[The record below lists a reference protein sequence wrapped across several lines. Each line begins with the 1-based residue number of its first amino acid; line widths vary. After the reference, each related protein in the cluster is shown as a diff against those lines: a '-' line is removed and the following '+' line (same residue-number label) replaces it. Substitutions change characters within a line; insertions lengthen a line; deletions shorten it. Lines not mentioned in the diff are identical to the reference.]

1 LLLIPVAATAQDTPF
16 YPDDPY
22 FFYNFSARPYFP
34 GQWHLENNAP
44 QLDPYIQVR
53 DPADGSTGF
62 CQVSNTGVDANLR
75 EAWNY
80 GYTGSGVVIGVVDDG
95 VEGSQPD
102 IAPNYRADLSANFT
116 ESEIVTPQSPVELD
130 DNHGTCVAGVA
141 AARGG
146 NGIGGTGAAP
156 YAQIAGLRILD
167 QNATSI
173 DEISAYYWKSGVNSA
188 NGTIE
193 AVAQIQVKNHS
204 YGPDDPFDAYDA
216 DIDSAL
222 SRTAANGVIHVFAA
236 GNERDTPA
244 EDAAK
249 NFVNNNPNII
259 SVAAL
264 GSDEEFANYSSYG
277 SCVFVT
283 APSNRSDFTGFG
295 ITTTDRTGTDLGY
308 NRYSSSNSDGD
319 QYENFPNT
327 DYASL
332 FGGTSSAA
340 PLVSGIM
347 ALGKEANPNMDVR
360 MAKHALVT
368 TSQLVD
374 EDDSSLT
381 SFGGWRENGAGYYFN
396 PNYGFGN
403 IDAGEFVQK
412 VHNVAYLTEDTEY
425 QTGEINVNQAIP
437 DNDENGISQFFTLTG
452 AMLDQ
457 PLEGV
462 EVYLSFTHGRRGDL
476 QATISSPS
484 GMASRFMNSIKDL
497 EDEEDSYSGD
507 WEWYFLSNAFWGED
521 GVGIWTL
528 TMADMLDDKTGTWNS
543 YNVWLN
549 MGQMVLQ
556 TEGTMTQSADIN
568 ADSLS
573 LTSSSMI
580 FVNPSARIFQV
591 KGNVIV
597 QAGELVVN
605 GQVIEAPGSFGNRLS
620 LSGGMISGT
629 GQITASRGLYNS
641 GGTVSPG
648 NSIGTLTINGNYY
661 QAADGRLLIE
671 VTPTSS
677 DRLVINGAASLDGT
691 LQATWSGLSSPSM
704 LGNSWTFLTAS
715 SGVSGTFSPYP
726 AANITPTVVLEPKYD
741 LSDQVYL
748 VLERD
753 YVNGTLLP
761 YLTSRER
768 AVGNMLNSV
777 ANPASGDLS
786 TVLEAIDVLSTYSQA
801 ANALD
806 QLAPKSG
813 AAQSGLSLGASTVQA
828 GNITGRLSD
837 VRRNVRGFSVRGLE
851 LRNSEA
857 VYNQYTR
864 IASNSLDLSG
874 MLLAGL
880 DDRWGFFV
888 TGNAT
893 STDQRSTSE
902 QMGFDFK
909 SAGVTAGMDYRFSQN
924 FIAGLMT
931 GYNRSDAHLDDAG
944 SAVEMESRVLGAY
957 GTYYKQGFYLDGHLN
972 YSWNSYDNTR
982 RIVFP
987 GVDRTAVSSPKGK
1000 QVTVYCG
1007 TGYDYTVEKW
1017 TMGPTLSL
1025 QYVNLTVDDYTESG
1039 ADSLNLHVNTQTAE
1053 SLQGSIG
1060 TAVSYKWD
1068 TKGAT
1073 FIPSAWVSYKREFS
1087 NDGDVITAQL
1097 AQASTAFSD
1106 KTVAPEKDFA
1116 VIGASFSAIISQRT
1130 TLHVNYRFQ
1139 MGRSDYRENTIN
1151 VGLRMQF

>member
-1 LLLIPVAATAQDTPF
+1 M
-16 YPDDPY
+16 
-22 FFYNFSARPYFP
+22 
-34 GQWHLENNAP
+34 
-44 QLDPYIQVR
+44 
-53 DPADGSTGF
+53 
-62 CQVSNTGVDANLR
+62 
-75 EAWNY
+75 
-80 GYTGSGVVIGVVDDG
+80 
-95 VEGSQPD
+95 
-102 IAPNYRADLSANFT
+102 
-116 ESEIVTPQSPVELD
+116 
-130 DNHGTCVAGVA
+130 
-141 AARGG
+141 
-146 NGIGGTGAAP
+146 
-156 YAQIAGLRILD
+156 
-167 QNATSI
+167 
-173 DEISAYYWKSGVNSA
+173 
-188 NGTIE
+188 
-193 AVAQIQVKNHS
+193 
-204 YGPDDPFDAYDA
+204 
-216 DIDSAL
+216 
-222 SRTAANGVIHVFAA
+222 
-236 GNERDTPA
+236 
-244 EDAAK
+244 
-249 NFVNNNPNII
+249 
-259 SVAAL
+259 
-264 GSDEEFANYSSYG
+264 
-277 SCVFVT
+277 T
-283 APSNRSDFTGFG
+283 APSNRSDLSGFG
-295 ITTTDRTGTDLGY
+295 ITTTDRAGADLGY
-308 NRYSSSNSDGD
+308 NRYSLSNSDGD
-319 QYENFPNT
+319 QYEDFPNA
-327 DYASL
+327 DYVSL

-374 EDDSSLT
+374 KDDSSLT
-381 SFGGWRENGAGYYFN
+381 SFGGWRTNEAGYRFN

-412 VHNVAYLTEDTEY
+412 VHSVAYLTEDTEY
-425 QTGEINVNQAIP
+425 ETGELNVNQAIP
-437 DNDENGISQFFTLTG
+437 DNDENGISQSFTLTA

-462 EVYLSFTHGRRGDL
+462 EVYLYFTHGRRGDL

-484 GMASRFMNSIKDL
+484 GMASRLMNSTKDL
-497 EDEEDSYSGD
+497 DEKDSYSGD

-528 TMADMLDDKTGTWNS
+528 TMADMLEDNTGTWNS
-543 YNVWLN
+543 YNVWFN

-591 KGNVIV
+591 KGNVII

-605 GQVIEAPGSFGNRLS
+605 GRIIEASGSFGNRLS

-629 GQITASRGLYNS
+629 GQITASRGFYNS
-641 GGTVSPG
+641 GGTISPG

-661 QAADGRLLIE
+661 QAVDGRLLIE

-677 DRLVINGAASLDGT
+677 DRLVINGVASLNGT
-691 LQATWSGLSSPSM
+691 LQATWSDLSAPAM
-704 LGNSWTFLTAS
+704 LGNSWTFFTAS

-726 AANITPTVVLEPKYD
+726 AANITPTVVLQPKYD

-748 VLERD
+748 VLERN
-753 YVNGTLLP
+753 YVNGALIP

-768 AVGNMLNSV
+768 AVGNMLNSIGNQ
-777 ANPASGDLS
+777 AGSDLD
-786 TVLEAIDVLSTYSQA
+786 TVLNAIDALSTYSQA

-813 AAQSGLSLGASTVQA
+813 AAQSSLSFRASTVQA
-828 GNITGRLSD
+828 DNITGRLSD
-837 VRRNVRGFSVRGLE
+837 VRRNVRGFSVKGLE
-851 LRNSEA
+851 FRNGEA
-857 VYNQYTR
+857 VYNQHTR
-864 IASNSLDLSG
+864 IASNSPDLSG
-874 MLLAGL
+874 MLMAGL

-893 STDQRSTSE
+893 SADQRSTAE

-909 SAGVTAGMDYRFSQN
+909 SAGVTAGTDYRFSKN
-924 FIAGLMT
+924 VIAGLMA
-931 GYNRSDAHLDDAG
+931 GYNGSDADLDDAG
-944 SAVEMESRVLGAY
+944 STVEMECRVLGAY

-972 YSWNSYDNTR
+972 YGWNSYDNTR

-1000 QVTVYCG
+1000 QVTAYCG
-1007 TGYDYTVEKW
+1007 TGYDYTLEKW

-1039 ADSLNLHVNTQTAE
+1039 ADSLNFHVNTQTAE

-1060 TAVSYKWD
+1060 AAVSYTWD

-1097 AQASTAFSD
+1097 AQASTAFSN
-1106 KTVAPEKDFA
+1106 KTVTPEKDFA
-1116 VIGASFSAIISQRT
+1116 VIGASLSAIISQRT
-1130 TLHVNYRFQ
+1130 TAYVNYRFQ
-1139 MGRSDYRENTIN
+1139 MGGSDYRENTIN
-1151 VGLRMQF
+1151 IGLRVQF